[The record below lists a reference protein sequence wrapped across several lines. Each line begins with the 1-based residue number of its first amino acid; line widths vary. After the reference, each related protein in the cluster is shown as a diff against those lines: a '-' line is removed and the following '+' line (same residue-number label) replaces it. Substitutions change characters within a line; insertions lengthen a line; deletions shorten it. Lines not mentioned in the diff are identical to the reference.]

1 MKTIIIDE
9 KNIGEGYPVFLIAE
23 AGVNHNGNLSVAKKL
38 IDLASEAKVD
48 AIKFQTFNANNLI
61 LKNTL
66 KVNYQKKSNKDNES
80 FYEMLKKLEFSKG
93 KFRDL
98 KDYCKSKGI
107 IFLSTPFD
115 KEAVKILEEIDIPAY
130 KIGSGDMN
138 NFPLLEYICSKKKP
152 ILLSTGM
159 ATLEEVKESVDFIKK
174 ENIKDLIIFQCTSS
188 YPAKYED
195 INLNIID
202 TYLNEFPDVII
213 GFSDHSLGI
222 EASIGAVAKGAKVIE
237 KHFTLDK
244 NMEGPDHKASLSPN
258 EIINWVKET
267 RNLEKALGSYE
278 KVPSKNEISIA
289 KVARKSVVSVKNMK
303 KGTYIKKEDITTK
316 RPGTGIPASEFYEII
331 GKKIKRD
338 INKDTL
344 IKWEDLN

>member
-9 KNIGEGYPVFLIAE
+9 KNIGESFPVFLIAE
-23 AGVNHNGNLSVAKKL
+23 AGVNHNGDFSLAKKL

-48 AIKFQTFNANNLI
+48 AIKFQTFNTDNLI
-61 LKNTL
+61 LKNTS
-66 KVNYQKKSNKDNES
+66 KVDYQKKSNKDKES
-80 FYEMLKKLEFSKG
+80 FYEMLKNFEFSKET
-93 KFRDL
+93 FRKL

-115 KEAVKILEEIDIPAY
+115 KEAVKILEEIDVPAY

-138 NFPLLEYICSKKKP
+138 NFLLLKYICSKKKP

-159 ATLEEVKESVDFIKK
+159 ATLEEVKESIDFLKK

-202 TYLNEFPDVII
+202 TYLNEFPDAII

-244 NMEGPDHKASLSPN
+244 KMEGPDHKASLSPN
-258 EIINWVKET
+258 ELFNWVRSIRTIEKSLGTDEKKPSKTESEISNTVRKSIVSLKDLEIGDIINSED
-267 RNLEKALGSYE
+267 
-278 KVPSKNEISIA
+278 ISI
-289 KVARKSVVSVKNMK
+289 
-303 KGTYIKKEDITTK
+303 K
-316 RPGTGIPASEFYEII
+316 RPGYGIPPKEYNNIL
-331 GKKIKRD
+331 GKRVKKR
-338 INKDTL
+338 ILKDT
-344 IKWEDLN
+344 IIIWEDIE

>member
-66 KVNYQKKSNKDNES
+66 KVNYQKKSNKDN
-80 FYEMLKKLEFSKG
+80 
-93 KFRDL
+93 
-98 KDYCKSKGI
+98 
-107 IFLSTPFD
+107 
-115 KEAVKILEEIDIPAY
+115 
-130 KIGSGDMN
+130 
-138 NFPLLEYICSKKKP
+138 FPLLEYICSKKKP

-159 ATLEEVKESVDFIKK
+159 ATLEEVKESVDFLKK

-202 TYLNEFPDVII
+202 TYLNEFPDAII